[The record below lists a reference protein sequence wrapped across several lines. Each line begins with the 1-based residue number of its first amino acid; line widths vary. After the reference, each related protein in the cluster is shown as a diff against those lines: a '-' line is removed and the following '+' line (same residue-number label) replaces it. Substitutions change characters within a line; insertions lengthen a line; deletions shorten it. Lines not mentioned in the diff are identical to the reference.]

1 MRDGPCAHV
10 SWISMRI
17 LIADDEAV
25 IRLGLRSML
34 QDAGHEVVAAVT
46 NGASAVE
53 FVQLY
58 KPDLAILDI
67 KMPDMDGLTAAH
79 KIMKERPTP
88 IVMLTAYSQAE
99 LVKQANAASVFG
111 YIVKPVKEETLLA
124 TLELARIR
132 FKEWEMIRKEA
143 RDLEESLAAREIIE
157 RAKYV
162 LMTTHGVSEKQAYEK
177 MQRRARAR
185 RVPMRKIAQEIL
197 KMQRT

>member
-1 MRDGPCAHV
+1 
-10 SWISMRI
+10 MRI

-67 KMPDMDGLTAAH
+67 KMPDMDGLTAAQ
-79 KIMKERPTP
+79 KIMKQRPTP